1 MTNNVLRQSNLRK
14 AFTQIELILIIV
26 IIGILASIA
35 LTRLF
40 AVRDDAKI
48 TTDIA
53 NMSACI
59 NDAGMYYTARSQD
72 LQEGDSDN
80 CDKVKC
86 FTITYASDD
95 NSDFT
100 VETNPSGEDYCE
112 RVDELGGHLA
122 KTYHFHGSRV
132 SLD

>member
-1 MTNNVLRQSNLRK
+1 MQSQHLRP
-14 AFTQIELILIIV
+14 AFTMIELILIIA

-35 LTRLF
+35 LTKLF

-59 NDAGMYYTARSQD
+59 SDAGMYYTARAQD
-72 LQEGDSDN
+72 LQEGDSDSCN
-80 CDKVKC
+80 NVKC
-86 FTITYASDD
+86 FNITYATS
-95 NSDFT
+95 NSNFK
-100 VETNPSGEDYCE
+100 VETNPNGADYCD

-122 KTYHFHGSRV
+122 KTYNFHGTRV
-132 SLD
+132 SL